1 MIMMKNLLCKIGLH
15 RWQKNWR
22 PSRCSY
28 YPFDILVNKT
38 CKNCGKIVVPEEKKR
53 NDNE

>member
-1 MIMMKNLLCKIGLH
+1 MMHKLLCKIGLH
-15 RWQKNWR
+15 KWVKNWR

-38 CKNCGKIVVPEEKKR
+38 CERCGKVVEAKPPVRSHDE
-53 NDNE
+53 D